1 MTTPNLKKSD
11 FEVVSLKRNPTS
23 PRTLFGL
30 IMSGI
35 AGLFTLLAIIP
46 LFIILTYLITKG
58 IGSLSASVFTELP
71 PPPMVDGGGFGNA
84 IVGTIIMVGI
94 GALISVPIG
103 IMAAIYLSEFNQS
116 NIYDWILF
124 AAINIAI
131 ALCVFFSWLGIKFLI
146 SVVAS
151 IAISCLLSLIAWI
164 FIAVILKL
172 NMSKTTKIKEWIR
185 FATNVLSG
193 VPSIIVGVFAYSA
206 IVLTFK
212 TYSAWAGGF
221 ALSILM
227 LPIIVRTTDE
237 SLKLVPQDVRQASV
251 GVGAN
256 RYQTVLQVVLPAAL
270 PAIITGITLS
280 VARAAGETA
289 PLLFTALFTQFWPN
303 WDNLLVEPTA
313 SLSVLVYNFAIVPFQ
328 NQQELAWAA
337 AFILVL
343 LVLVTSVIS
352 RLATAKRTY

>member
-1 MTTPNLKKSD
+1 MTTRLSKENFG
-11 FEVVSLKRNPTS
+11 FETASLKRNPTS

-35 AGLFTLLAIIP
+35 AGLFTLMAIIP
-46 LFIILTYLITKG
+46 LFIILSYLLTKG
-58 IGSLSASVFTELP
+58 ISSLSPAVFTELP

-84 IVGTIIMVGI
+84 ILGTVIMVGI

-103 IMAAIYLSEFNQS
+103 VMAAIYLSEFS
-116 NIYDWILF
+116 EGKF
-124 AAINIAI
+124 AD
-131 ALCVFFSWLGIKFLI
+131 
-146 SVVAS
+146 
-151 IAISCLLSLIAWI
+151 
-164 FIAVILKL
+164 
-172 NMSKTTKIKEWIR
+172 WIR

-206 IVLTFK
+206 VVLTTK
-212 TYSAWAGGF
+212 SYSAWAGGF
-221 ALSILM
+221 ALAILM

-237 SLKLVPQDVRQASV
+237 SLKLVPQEVRQAAF

-256 RYQTVLQVVLPAAL
+256 NYQTVLRVVLPAAL
-270 PAIITGITLS
+270 PAIITGVTLA

-289 PLLFTALFTQFWPN
+289 PLLFTALFTQYWPN
-303 WDNLLVEPTA
+303 WNNNLVEPTA
-313 SLSVLVYNFAIVPFQ
+313 SLAVLVYNFAIVPFK
-328 NQQELAWAA
+328 NQQELAWGA

-343 LVLVTSVIS
+343 LVLATSIIS

>member
-1 MTTPNLKKSD
+1 MTIPDFQKSD

-30 IMSGI
+30 IMSGV

-46 LFIILTYLITKG
+46 LIIILTYLLTKG
-58 IGSLSASVFTELP
+58 ISSLSASVFTELP
-71 PPPMVDGGGFGNA
+71 PPPLVDGGGFGNA
-84 IVGTIIMVGI
+84 ILGTVIMVGI
-94 GALISVPIG
+94 GALISVPLG
-103 IMAAIYLSEFNQS
+103 IMAAIYLSEFDEGRIS
-116 NIYDWILF
+116 N
-124 AAINIAI
+124 
-131 ALCVFFSWLGIKFLI
+131 
-146 SVVAS
+146 
-151 IAISCLLSLIAWI
+151 
-164 FIAVILKL
+164 
-172 NMSKTTKIKEWIR
+172 WIR

-206 IVLTFK
+206 IVLTTK

-251 GVGAN
+251 GIGAN
-256 RYQTVLQVVLPAAL
+256 QYQTVLQVVLPAAL
-270 PAIITGITLS
+270 PAIITGITLAI
-280 VARAAGETA
+280 ARAAGETA

-313 SLSVLVYNFAIVPFQ
+313 SLSVLVYNFAIVPFK
-328 NQQELAWAA
+328 NQQELAWGA

-343 LVLVTSVIS
+343 LVLLTSIIS

>member
-1 MTTPNLKKSD
+1 MTAKFDISTLKK
-11 FEVVSLKRNPTS
+11 NPSS

-35 AGLFTLLAIIP
+35 AGLFTIMALVP
-46 LFIILTYLITKG
+46 LFIILGYLLTKG
-58 IGSLSASVFTELP
+58 ISSLRPQVFTELP
-71 PPPMVDGGGFGNA
+71 PPPLVDGGGFGNA
-84 IVGTIIMVGI
+84 ILGTIIMVGI
-94 GALISVPIG
+94 GGLISVPIG
-103 IMAAIYLSEFNQS
+103 IMAAIYLSEFSEGSRLAN
-116 NIYDWILF
+116 
-124 AAINIAI
+124 
-131 ALCVFFSWLGIKFLI
+131 
-146 SVVAS
+146 
-151 IAISCLLSLIAWI
+151 
-164 FIAVILKL
+164 
-172 NMSKTTKIKEWIR
+172 WIR

-193 VPSIIVGVFAYSA
+193 VPSIIIGVFAYGA

-212 TYSAWAGGF
+212 QYSAWAGGF

-237 SLKLVPQDVRQASV
+237 ALKLVPQEVRQASR

-256 RYQTVLQVVLPAAL
+256 DYQTVVQVVLPAAI
-270 PAIITGITLS
+270 PAIITGVTLA

-303 WDNLLVEPTA
+303 WDNFFVEPTA
-313 SLSVLVYNFAIVPFQ
+313 SLAVLVYNFAIVPFQ

-343 LVLVTSVIS
+343 LVLATSIIS
-352 RLATAKRTY
+352 RIATAKRTY

>member
-30 IMSGI
+30 VMSGI
-35 AGLFTLLAIIP
+35 AGLFTLMAIVP

-71 PPPMVDGGGFGNA
+71 PPPLVDGGGFGNA

-103 IMAAIYLSEFNQS
+103 IMAAIYLSEFNDGKVS
-116 NIYDWILF
+116 N
-124 AAINIAI
+124 
-131 ALCVFFSWLGIKFLI
+131 
-146 SVVAS
+146 
-151 IAISCLLSLIAWI
+151 
-164 FIAVILKL
+164 
-172 NMSKTTKIKEWIR
+172 WIR

-206 IVLTFK
+206 VVLTTK
-212 TYSAWAGGF
+212 SYSAWAGGF

-251 GVGAN
+251 GIGAN

-270 PAIITGITLS
+270 PAIITGITLA

-303 WDNLLVEPTA
+303 WNNLLVEPTA
-313 SLSVLVYNFAIVPFQ
+313 SLSVLVYNFAIVPFK

-343 LVLVTSVIS
+343 LVLATSIIS

>member
-1 MTTPNLKKSD
+1 MTTPNLKKTD

-30 IMSGI
+30 IMSGL

-71 PPPMVDGGGFGNA
+71 PPPMVEGGGFGNA

-103 IMAAIYLSEFNQS
+103 IMAAIYLSEFNEGKS
-116 NIYDWILF
+116 SD
-124 AAINIAI
+124 
-131 ALCVFFSWLGIKFLI
+131 
-146 SVVAS
+146 
-151 IAISCLLSLIAWI
+151 
-164 FIAVILKL
+164 
-172 NMSKTTKIKEWIR
+172 WIR

-206 IVLTFK
+206 VVLTTK

-270 PAIITGITLS
+270 PAIITGITLA

-303 WDNLLVEPTA
+303 WNNLLVEPTA
-313 SLSVLVYNFAIVPFQ
+313 SLSVLVYNFAIVPFK

>member
-1 MTTPNLKKSD
+1 MNTPNAEASGYG
-11 FEVVSLKRNPTS
+11 EISLKRNLFS

-30 IMSGI
+30 GMSGI
-35 AGLFTLLAIIP
+35 AGLFTLIAIVP
-46 LFIILTYLITKG
+46 LFIILSYLITKG
-58 IGSLSASVFTELP
+58 ISSLSAAVFTELP
-71 PPPMVDGGGFGNA
+71 PPPLVDGGGFGNA
-84 IVGTIIMVGI
+84 ILGTVLMVGI
-94 GALISVPIG
+94 GALISIPLG
-103 IMAAIYLSEFNQS
+103 IMAAIYLSEFNE
-116 NIYDWILF
+116 
-124 AAINIAI
+124 
-131 ALCVFFSWLGIKFLI
+131 GK
-146 SVVAS
+146 VA
-151 IAISCLLSLIAWI
+151 
-164 FIAVILKL
+164 
-172 NMSKTTKIKEWIR
+172 EWIR

-212 TYSAWAGGF
+212 SYSAWAGGF

-251 GVGAN
+251 GIGAN
-256 RYQTVLQVVLPAAL
+256 QYQTVLQLVLPAAL

-280 VARAAGETA
+280 IARAAGETA

-303 WDNLLVEPTA
+303 WDVLLAEPTA
-313 SLSVLVYNFAIVPFQ
+313 SLAVLVYNFAIVPFK
-328 NQQELAWAA
+328 NQQELAWGA
-337 AFILVL
+337 AFILVM

>member
-1 MTTPNLKKSD
+1 MAIDMTKSSD
-11 FEVVSLKRNPTS
+11 FEVASLKRNPRS

-46 LFIILTYLITKG
+46 LFIILTYLLTKG
-58 IGSLSASVFTELP
+58 ISSLSASVFTELP
-71 PPPMVDGGGFGNA
+71 PPPLVDGGGFGNA
-84 IVGTIIMVGI
+84 ILGTVIMVGI

-103 IMAAIYLSEFNQS
+103 VMAAIYLSEFNEGK
-116 NIYDWILF
+116 
-124 AAINIAI
+124 AAE
-131 ALCVFFSWLGIKFLI
+131 L
-146 SVVAS
+146 
-151 IAISCLLSLIAWI
+151 
-164 FIAVILKL
+164 
-172 NMSKTTKIKEWIR
+172 IR

-206 IVLTFK
+206 IVLTTK
-212 TYSAWAGGF
+212 NYSAWAGGF
-221 ALSILM
+221 ALAILM

-237 SLKLVPQDVRQASV
+237 SLKLVPQEVRQASV
-251 GVGAN
+251 GIGAN
-256 RYQTVLQVVLPAAL
+256 QYQTVLQVVLPAAL
-270 PAIITGITLS
+270 PAIITGVTLS

-289 PLLFTALFTQFWPN
+289 PLLFTALFTQYWPN

-313 SLSVLVYNFAIVPFQ
+313 SLAVLVYNFAIVPFK
-328 NQQELAWAA
+328 NQQDLAWAA

-343 LVLVTSVIS
+343 LVLITSVIS